1 MEKRELAK
9 QILSLLDGAEWEQL
23 ENGTSDVPVSPF
35 NREVLLRVRDR
46 EYEYSGIA
54 DSRLADSIRAE
65 VGTYLEEHWPEA
77 PEAHKYVVGACLA
90 LRLLE
95 GKPMHPPDVVQ
106 YYTVVWDGKAE
117 YYCPTRE
124 DGPVCRL
131 CLARDMEELYAVW
144 EKRTRET
151 AGRYG
156 ELSGLIQ
163 MELFRA
169 GFTDSG
175 VIETEK
181 LIFHEEVRK
190 CCEENRCGA
199 FGTSWACPP
208 GVGTLP
214 ECRERVLGY
223 GKMMLFSRAYL
234 LPDGMDF
241 DGMKEAMAYFRR
253 MVISL
258 KKKLSEIVSTAA
270 VLSNESCG
278 RCGACTFPNAP
289 CRFPEDLCHSIEGYG
304 FNVSELAKQAG
315 IRYMNGKSTV
325 TYFGAVLY

>member
-9 QILSLLDGAEWEQL
+9 QILSLLDGAEWERL

-106 YYTVVWDGKAE
+106 YYTVVGDGKAE

-163 MELFRA
+163 MEIFRA

-175 VIETEK
+175 VIETE
-181 LIFHEEVRK
+181 
-190 CCEENRCGA
+190 N
-199 FGTSWACPP
+199 S
-208 GVGTLP
+208 
-214 ECRERVLGY
+214 
-223 GKMMLFSRAYL
+223 FSTKR
-234 LPDGMDF
+234 
-241 DGMKEAMAYFRR
+241 
-253 MVISL
+253 
-258 KKKLSEIVSTAA
+258 SESAAKRTAA
-270 VLSNESCG
+270 GPSGPAGHVPRVWE
-278 RCGACTFPNAP
+278 RC
-289 CRFPEDLCHSIEGYG
+289 RS
-304 FNVSELAKQAG
+304 AG
-315 IRYMNGKSTV
+315 NGSSDTGK
-325 TYFGAVLY
+325 